1 MELKNIHNDPRLIR
15 RFIPLNTPGVLVLGV
30 FLLIGVLNSTNTL
43 LKPVGLISI
52 ILLLITSKFFLFWYV
67 ICRSQ
72 ARVPRIVVSFLF
84 TLIMIFVV
92 YSIKFIS
99 TPVTFHGIK
108 IIYQLVSVVGFFLF
122 VLLLDWGDKTI
133 MILSRCVVVLVVVS
147 LLFLVYNY
155 TGRRSVNLNVFGA
168 ILYHL
173 LFFLVFAFSV
183 SHKKLQSLFWGLTIV
198 VCLFAIFATNAR
210 SLWIAIIAGLLTFY
224 SWSFIIKNKLIF
236 RLYFVFLFL
245 IIGLFVVLYPYLNTI
260 PVFIDFNHQIYEIT
274 GKNFFSQRERLW
286 IVLIEAIKEQPI
298 TGYGSN
304 VLPTDIIGKEVS
316 AHNLYLQIFLQVG
329 LVGLL
334 LFLFM
339 LWQIW
344 EILRLGSLNL
354 QVRITGAFFI
364 GILVHQ
370 AFEVS
375 LTQNHLSIG
384 MIQWT
389 IIGIGINRCTR
400 CHDRGISIASKDL
413 SLKGGVLT

>member
-1 MELKNIHNDPRLIR
+1 
-15 RFIPLNTPGVLVLGV
+15 
-30 FLLIGVLNSTNTL
+30 
-43 LKPVGLISI
+43 
-52 ILLLITSKFFLFWYV
+52 
-67 ICRSQ
+67 
-72 ARVPRIVVSFLF
+72 
-84 TLIMIFVV
+84 
-92 YSIKFIS
+92 
-99 TPVTFHGIK
+99 
-108 IIYQLVSVVGFFLF
+108 
-122 VLLLDWGDKTI
+122 
-133 MILSRCVVVLVVVS
+133 
-147 LLFLVYNY
+147 
-155 TGRRSVNLNVFGA
+155 
-168 ILYHL
+168 
-173 LFFLVFAFSV
+173 
-183 SHKKLQSLFWGLTIV
+183 
-198 VCLFAIFATNAR
+198 
-210 SLWIAIIAGLLTFY
+210 LLTFY